1 MSESELLRLTV
12 RGIRRR
18 LFVESDPHLTVW
30 IRFWEFATIMEA
42 ADAFIRTTSQII
54 STSLVITAP
63 NDKVLGH
70 RVESAVADLI
80 KGCRDAWLFVWASVG

>member
-1 MSESELLRLTV
+1 
-12 RGIRRR
+12 
-18 LFVESDPHLTVW
+18 
-30 IRFWEFATIMEA
+30 MEA

-80 KGCRDAWLFVWASVG
+80 KGCRDAWLFV